1 MQDLSSEDKK
11 IPPKNYQKQPKNY
24 PRIVFGHKNVGFT
37 PIRFQKFTYTCNIEN
52 NKRIFTFKK
61 QHI

>member
-24 PRIVFGHKNVGFT
+24 PRRVFGHKNVGFT
-37 PIRFQKFTYTCNIEN
+37 PIRFQKFT
-52 NKRIFTFKK
+52 
-61 QHI
+61 

>member
-1 MQDLSSEDKK
+1 MQNLSSKDKK

-37 PIRFQKFTYTCNIEN
+37 PIRFQKFT
-52 NKRIFTFKK
+52 
-61 QHI
+61 

>member
-24 PRIVFGHKNVGFT
+24 PPIAFGSKSVGFY
-37 PIRFQKFTYTCNIEN
+37 PVVSEKMP
-52 NKRIFTFKK
+52 
-61 QHI
+61 

>member
-24 PRIVFGHKNVGFT
+24 PRIVFRLFLIVFGWYF
-37 PIRFQKFTYTCNIEN
+37 F
-52 NKRIFTFKK
+52 IF
-61 QHI
+61 

>member
-24 PRIVFGHKNVGFT
+24 RRIVSGHKNVGFP
-37 PIRFQKFTYTCNIEN
+37 PIWFQKFT
-52 NKRIFTFKK
+52 
-61 QHI
+61 

>member
-24 PRIVFGHKNVGFT
+24 PLIVFPLNFVGSS
-37 PIRFQKFTYTCNIEN
+37 PIPFSEMP
-52 NKRIFTFKK
+52 
-61 QHI
+61 